1 MAYVA
6 VETAMNEVDEKKI
19 NTEEKEETPTPE
31 GKESEDSTPR
41 VVSLEELNRK
51 IETYE
56 AEIKDLKDKYLRALA
71 DMDNFRKRVER
82 EKAELFNYGL
92 TNFLKELL
100 PIMDTLE
107 SAVTEA
113 QKSGNNR
120 EAIVEGIK
128 LILSKFQST
137 LKKHGVTEIEALNK
151 PFDPAYHEALAQTE
165 RADVEPMTVVEELEK
180 GYILKGRIL
189 RPSKVIVAVAPREKN
204 GEGTQSREEK
214 NNSGKDVEDG
224 KGNRD

>member
-189 RPSKVIVAVAPREKN
+189 RPSKVIVAVAPREKT